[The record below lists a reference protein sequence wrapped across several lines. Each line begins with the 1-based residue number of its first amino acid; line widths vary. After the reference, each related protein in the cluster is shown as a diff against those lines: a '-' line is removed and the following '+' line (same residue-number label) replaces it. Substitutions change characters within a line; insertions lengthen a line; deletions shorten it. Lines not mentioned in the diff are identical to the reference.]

1 MRFNISIVAGNFFQI
16 SEKFRFYTNEG
27 LKKVI
32 NVVTRLEKFRREM
45 EPAKE
50 LYTKELE
57 DFTKKYDSIGNMTL
71 KEEPDIDTLDYIFSF
86 ERLNG
91 TAASDLDEILLEI
104 SNHMKEFSK
113 ANGIT
118 KFYQNAV
125 IWL

>member
-1 MRFNISIVAGNFFQI
+1 MNM
-16 SEKFRFYTNEG
+16 
-27 LKKVI
+27 
-32 NVVTRLEKFRREM
+32 VTRLEKFRYEM

-57 DFTKKYDSIGNMTL
+57 DFTKKYDSIGNMAL
-71 KEEPDIDTLDYIFSF
+71 REEPDIDTLDYIFYF

-91 TAASDLDEILLEI
+91 TRDSDLDQILLEI
-104 SNHMKEFSK
+104 SNHMEEFSK

-118 KFYQNAV
+118 KFCQNAV

>member
-1 MRFNISIVAGNFFQI
+1 MNMA
-16 SEKFRFYTNEG
+16 
-27 LKKVI
+27 
-32 NVVTRLEKFRREM
+32 TRLEKFRREM

-71 KEEPDIDTLDYIFSF
+71 REEPDIDTLDYIFSF
-86 ERLNG
+86 ERMNG
-91 TAASDLDEILLEI
+91 TAVSDLDEILLEI
-104 SNHMKEFSK
+104 SNHMEEFSK